1 VQLSVQ
7 AKVSTTTVTFE
18 GAGLPADELTRGDTV
33 RIGSSYKRVVSL
45 TYKETDTPS
54 TRGLFIATAILDT
67 GAISGNG
74 DSGAFLDGTRIYRTD
89 VSKEIR
95 EALQSVPNGRI
106 EGVSV
111 EKIDRTG
118 RYVADVA
125 ANYDNDPVAGDPYT
139 IATSDGSGFVAGDI
153 IRAGKHLVRVE
164 AVSTDNLKIKT
175 SLVNADLVDTT
186 PLYIQNGAKYRI
198 NFETGC
204 RSDSECNSN
213 GVDGDDSDAGA
224 ICTLGGSC
232 LCSDDADTGSNW
244 PKATNNY
251 FYHGKGCTASGKG
264 NHQGAYIRSNSG
276 NIPALTCDKSRV
288 YSGYVSHISAAV
300 RRTSPQ
306 KIHFESAVTN
316 PKDDSGGAAF
326 ATGKRVYID
335 GQVRT
340 ITNVVPTPTVD
351 TTDSPTTIVTVD
363 EPFKTNEFSDD
374 QYVFPTGSW
383 VYLLH
388 RDGGAGITC
397 TASDITPLTST
408 RLAKDMFESVHA
420 HAQGVISAKAVT
432 GSVNA
437 YRVVTISTGSAN
449 SFVQDED
456 ELHVGDRVRLQHLT
470 NGHVFETRTVDE
482 IFYDSSTNQI
492 ESFTVDSAID
502 ATHTAKVYIFVDNR
516 GTTEELACSRRG
528 LCDESTGTCECFSG
542 YTDDDCSRQDSLFAA

>member
-45 TYKETDTPS
+45 TYKETDSPS
-54 TRGLFIATAILDT
+54 TRGLFIATATLDT
-67 GAISGNG
+67 GATSGNG
-74 DSGAFLDGTRIYRTD
+74 GSGAFLDGTRIYRTD

-95 EALQSVPNGRI
+95 EALLSVPNGRI

-118 RYVADVA
+118 RYITTAGADYA
-125 ANYDNDPVAGDPYT
+125 SATTPDT
-139 IATSDGSGFVAGDI
+139 IAATSGAGIVAGDI

-164 AVSTDNLKIKT
+164 AVSTNDLKIAT
-175 SLVNADLVDTT
+175 TLVDADLEDTT

-232 LCSDDADTGSNW
+232 LCSDAADSDSNW
-244 PKATNNY
+244 PKANNNY

-276 NIPALTCDKSRV
+276 NIPALTCDKSRI
-288 YSGYVSHISAAV
+288 YSGYVTHISAAV
-300 RRTSPQ
+300 SRTSPQ
-306 KIHFESAVTN
+306 KIHFESTVGA
-316 PKDDSGGAAF
+316 KDAAGNADF

-340 ITNVVPTPTVD
+340 ITKVTGTVL
-351 TTDSPTTIVTVD
+351 TVD

-408 RLAKDMFESVHA
+408 SLAKTMFTSVHNY
-420 HAQGVISAKAVT
+420 AQGKLDTKDVSLDTSENAVT
-432 GSVNA
+432 AQRKIDIVSSGTTA
-437 YRVVTISTGSAN
+437 T
-449 SFVQDED
+449 FVHDED
-456 ELHVGDRVRLQHLT
+456 ELHVGDRVRLQDT
-470 NGHVFETRTVDE
+470 SDASVFETRTVDE
-482 IFYDSSTNQI
+482 IFYDSANQI
-492 ESFTVDSAID
+492 TSFTVDSVIKAS
-502 ATHTAKVYIFVDNR
+502 ANVYIFVDNR

>member
-408 RLAKDMFESVHA
+408 SLAKNIFTSVQSYA
-420 HAQGVISAKAVT
+420 EGEIDDKVSSSGDKRKIKINK
-432 GSVNA
+432 GD
-437 YRVVTISTGSAN
+437 GD

-456 ELHVGDRVRLQHLT
+456 ELHVGDRVRLQQKSDAS
-470 NGHVFETRTVDE
+470 VFETRTVDE
-482 IFYDSSTNQI
+482 IIYDGNQI
-492 ESFTVDSAID
+492 EAFTVDSAIK
-502 ATHTAKVYIFVDNR
+502 ASSGTNVYIFVDNR
-516 GTTEELACSRRG
+516 GTTEDLACSRRG